1 MAEAGKFNPLLWFVA
16 LAIINGAW
24 YGVAGGEAKHEINDQ
39 QHSTEDRTIDISS
52 VFGLDKE
59 IRATFSVQFFKVGA
73 DSGNASWKITD
84 DNGQLIAQWQGSID
98 QEQALMNWQG
108 ELSPGKY
115 IINTTM
121 NEGILTE
128 QNLYIK
134 PFENLR
140 LEGHLLLSIGLI
152 VLAFLEP
159 IVKKNVAKII
169 PKQYPQTP
177 KSKKNPFKT
186 SDDGM
191 PENDQFQDDDDPWRS
206 PTTD

>member
-1 MAEAGKFNPLLWFVA
+1 MAKAGKFNPLLWFVA

-59 IRATFSVQFFKVGA
+59 ISVTFSAQFFKVSS

-84 DNGQLIAQWQGSID
+84 EDGQLIAKWQGSID
-98 QEQALMNWQG
+98 QEQGWEG
-108 ELSPGKY
+108 TLSPGTY
-115 IINTTM
+115 VINTTM
-121 NEGILTE
+121 DDGILTE

-169 PKQYPQTP
+169 PKQYPRTP
-177 KSKKNPFKT
+177 KLKKNPFET
-186 SDDGM
+186 TDDGM
-191 PENDQFQDDDDPWRS
+191 PENDQFHDDDPWRS
-206 PTTD
+206 PTNE

>member
-39 QHSTEDRTIDISS
+39 RHSTEDRTIDISS

-59 IRATFSVQFFKVGA
+59 ISATFSVEFFKVSS

-84 DNGQLIAQWQGSID
+84 ENGQLIANWQGSIG
-98 QEQALMNWQG
+98 QEQGWEGQ
-108 ELSPGKY
+108 LSPGTY
-115 IINTTM
+115 TINTTM
-121 NEGILTE
+121 DEGFLTE
-128 QNLYIK
+128 QNLFIQ

-159 IVKKNVAKII
+159 IVKRNVSKMI
-169 PKQYPQTP
+169 PKNQQQTS
-177 KSKKNPFKT
+177 KLKKNPFK
-186 SDDGM
+186 SNNDGM
-191 PENDQFQDDDDPWRS
+191 PENDQFHDDDPWRS
-206 PTTD
+206 PTSE

>member
-1 MAEAGKFNPLLWFVA
+1 MAKAGKFNPLLWFVA

-59 IRATFSVQFFKVGA
+59 ISVIFSAQFFKVSS

-84 DNGQLIAQWQGSID
+84 EDGQLIAKWQGSID
-98 QEQALMNWQG
+98 QEQGWEG
-108 ELSPGKY
+108 TLSPGTY
-115 IINTTM
+115 VINTTM
-121 NEGILTE
+121 DDGILTE
-128 QNLYIK
+128 QSLYIK

-169 PKQYPQTP
+169 PKQYPRTP
-177 KSKKNPFKT
+177 KLKKNPFET
-186 SDDGM
+186 TDDGM
-191 PENDQFQDDDDPWRS
+191 PENDQFHDDDPWRS
-206 PTTD
+206 PTNE

>member
-1 MAEAGKFNPLLWFVA
+1 MAKAGKFNPLLWFVA

-59 IRATFSVQFFKVGA
+59 ISVTFSAQFFKVSS

-84 DNGQLIAQWQGSID
+84 EDGQLIAKWQGSID
-98 QEQALMNWQG
+98 QEQGWEG
-108 ELSPGKY
+108 TLSPGTY
-115 IINTTM
+115 VINTTM
-121 NEGILTE
+121 DDGILTE

-177 KSKKNPFKT
+177 KLKKNPFET
-186 SDDGM
+186 TDDGM
-191 PENDQFQDDDDPWRS
+191 PENDQFHDDDPWRS
-206 PTTD
+206 PTNE

>member
-1 MAEAGKFNPLLWFVA
+1 MAETAKFNPLLWVVA

-39 QHSTEDRTIDISS
+39 QHSTEDRTIEISS

-59 IRATFSVQFFKVGA
+59 ISATFSVEFFKVSA

-84 DNGQLIAQWQGSID
+84 EKGQLIAQWRGSVG
-98 QEQALMNWQG
+98 QEPGWEGQ
-108 ELSPGKY
+108 LSPGTY
-115 IINTTM
+115 TINTTM
-121 NEGILTE
+121 DEGFLTE

-152 VLAFLEP
+152 VFAFMEP
-159 IVKKNVAKII
+159 IVKNNIAKIV
-169 PKQYPQTP
+169 PKQHPQSP
-177 KSKKNPFKT
+177 KSKKNPFK
-186 SDDGM
+186 SNDGGM
-191 PENDQFQDDDDPWRS
+191 PENDQFHDDDDPWRS
-206 PTTD
+206 PTNE

>member
-39 QHSTEDRTIDISS
+39 QHSTEDRTIEISS

-59 IRATFSVQFFKVGA
+59 ISATFSVEFFKVGA

-84 DNGQLIAQWQGSID
+84 QNGQLIAKWQGSIG
-98 QEQALMNWQG
+98 QVQG
-108 ELSPGKY
+108 WEGQLSPGTY
-115 IINTTM
+115 LINTTM
-121 NEGILTE
+121 DEGLLTE

-159 IVKKNVAKII
+159 IVKNNVAKII
-169 PKQYPQTP
+169 PKLQPQTS
-177 KSKKNPFKT
+177 KLKKNPFK
-186 SDDGM
+186 SNDDGM
-191 PENDQFQDDDDPWRS
+191 PENDQFHDDDPWRS
-206 PTTD
+206 PTNE

>member
-1 MAEAGKFNPLLWFVA
+1 MAKAGKFNPLLWFVA

-59 IRATFSVQFFKVGA
+59 ISVTFSAQFFKVSS

-84 DNGQLIAQWQGSID
+84 EDGQLIAKWQGSID
-98 QEQALMNWQG
+98 QEQGWEG
-108 ELSPGKY
+108 TLSPGTY
-115 IINTTM
+115 VINTTM
-121 NEGILTE
+121 DDGILTE
-128 QNLYIK
+128 QSLYIK

-169 PKQYPQTP
+169 PKQYPRTP
-177 KSKKNPFKT
+177 KLKKNPFET
-186 SDDGM
+186 TDDGM
-191 PENDQFQDDDDPWRS
+191 PENDQFHDDDPWRS
-206 PTTD
+206 PTNE

>member
-1 MAEAGKFNPLLWFVA
+1 MAQVRKFNPLLWVVA

-39 QHSTEDRTIDISS
+39 QHSTEDRTIEISS

-59 IRATFSVQFFKVGA
+59 ISVTFSVQFFKVSS
-73 DSGNASWKITD
+73 DSDNASWKITD
-84 DNGQLIAQWQGSID
+84 EKGQLIANWQGSID
-98 QEQALMNWQG
+98 QVQGWEG
-108 ELSPGKY
+108 ELSPGTY

-121 NEGILTE
+121 DEGLLTE

-140 LEGHLLLSIGLI
+140 LEGHLLLSLGLI

-177 KSKKNPFKT
+177 KLKKNPFKT
-186 SDDGM
+186 NDDGM
-191 PENDQFQDDDDPWRS
+191 PENDQFHDDEDPWRS
-206 PTTD
+206 PTND

>member
-1 MAEAGKFNPLLWFVA
+1 MADAGKFNPLLWIVA

-39 QHSTEDRTIDISS
+39 EHSTEDRTIDISS

-59 IRATFSVQFFKVGA
+59 ISATFSVQFFKVST

-84 DNGQLIAQWQGSID
+84 DNGQLIAKWQGSTD
-98 QEQALMNWQG
+98 QGQGWEG

-121 NEGILTE
+121 DEGILTE

-140 LEGHLLLSIGLI
+140 LEGHLLLSIGLV

-159 IVKKNVAKII
+159 IVKKNIAKIV
-169 PKQYPQTP
+169 PKKYPQAS
-177 KSKKNPFKT
+177 KLKKNPFQ
-186 SDDGM
+186 SNDDGM
-191 PENDQFQDDDDPWRS
+191 PENDQPHDDDPWRS
-206 PTTD
+206 PTNE

>member
-1 MAEAGKFNPLLWFVA
+1 MAKAGKFNPLLWFVA

-59 IRATFSVQFFKVGA
+59 ISVTFSAQFFKVSS
-73 DSGNASWKITD
+73 DSVNASWKITD
-84 DNGQLIAQWQGSID
+84 EDGQLIAKWQGSID
-98 QEQALMNWQG
+98 QEQGWEG
-108 ELSPGKY
+108 TLSPGTY
-115 IINTTM
+115 VINTTM
-121 NEGILTE
+121 DDGILTE
-128 QNLYIK
+128 QSLYIK

-159 IVKKNVAKII
+159 IVKKHVAKII
-169 PKQYPQTP
+169 PKQYPRTP
-177 KSKKNPFKT
+177 KLKKNPFET
-186 SDDGM
+186 TDDGM
-191 PENDQFQDDDDPWRS
+191 PENDQFHDDDPWRS
-206 PTTD
+206 PTNE